1 MRVTDTHTVISCYLI
16 TIAISGA
23 SRFSEVYRDMMASVR
38 PFFRLDEDIEDSEE
52 DCGWEAEDFSFTEG
66 RQRYECPKMRWKM
79 SDIDPVAKRRPRKT
93 KYSRFLP
100 RYLDYREAGFGER
113 VRQDSLFGLF
123 RLLRTKELREK
134 TFPVEPLDKI
144 FCSEWLNARLVVF
157 GTKCNRLMILDT
169 KMKKLL
175 ELENLRSTAA
185 TNPPLDDLCG
195 IHGIAVNPS
204 RTRLATGASNP
215 NDTAVFELPSLQPM
229 CVGESTHEDWI
240 FDVKWL
246 DDEHYVS
253 GGRDTRIALWQAHG
267 SRRKEYIDRGYV
279 RGLRNETLPMYFHMN
294 AKTCVSSHGN
304 KVRALAVDHQH
315 DALLSLSLT
324 ARVQVW
330 DTPTFKLTHE
340 HILENETENV
350 CIASHDR
357 MRVTAIGS
365 KSHVT
370 LLDSGN
376 LNPIRS
382 IHAIKNNCGVRSVSF
397 RDHLLTIGTGQ
408 SNVLFVD
415 MRTQRYI
422 EVDAPFVNATI
433 EPVSLR
439 NKSYLQC
446 SPGWMTPTDQN
457 FIDDFNPAVYT
468 HCYDPTG
475 LQLFTAGGPLP
486 ASLKGGYAALWR

>member
-1 MRVTDTHTVISCYLI
+1 
-16 TIAISGA
+16 
-23 SRFSEVYRDMMASVR
+23 MASVR
-38 PFFRLDEDIEDSEE
+38 PFFNPVEEFEDSEE
-52 DCGWEAEDFSFTEG
+52 DCGWEAEDFSFSEP
-66 RQRYECPKMRWKM
+66 RHHYDCPKLRQKV
-79 SDIDPVAKRRPRKT
+79 SEVDPLLKHRPRRT
-93 KYSRFLP
+93 KYSRFMP
-100 RYLDYREAGFGER
+100 RYLDYREAGFRTR
-113 VRQDSLFGLF
+113 VHQDSLYGLF

-144 FCSEWLNARLVVF
+144 FCSEWLNGRLVVF

-169 KMKKLL
+169 KTKKLL
-175 ELENLRSTAA
+175 ELDNLRSTSA
-185 TNPPLDDLCG
+185 THPPLDDLCG

-215 NDTAVFELPSLQPM
+215 NDTAVFELPSLEPL
-229 CVGESTHEDWI
+229 CVGEATHEDWI

-253 GGRDTRIALWQAHG
+253 GGRDTRIALWHANE
-267 SRRKEYIDRGYV
+267 SRRKEYHGNRGFV
-279 RGLRNETLPMYFHMN
+279 RGPRNESLLPLYFHMD
-294 AKTCVSSHGN
+294 AKTCVSSQGN
-304 KVRALAVDHQH
+304 KVRALAVDHQR
-315 DALLSLSLT
+315 DALLSLSLS
-324 ARVQVW
+324 ARVQIW
-330 DTPTFKLTHE
+330 DTPTFRLTRE
-340 HILENETENV
+340 HILESETENV

-357 MRVTAIGS
+357 MRVTGVGS
-365 KSHVT
+365 KSLVT
-370 LLDSGN
+370 ILDSAN
-376 LNPIRS
+376 LTPIRT

-415 MRTQRYI
+415 TRMYRYI
-422 EVDAPFVNATI
+422 EV
-433 EPVSLR
+433 EPQFISMMVEPPSLR

-475 LQLFTAGGPLP
+475 LKLFTAGGPLP